1 MENNICVYRHRRLDN
16 NKIFYI
22 GVGSKKRAYSKSKLR
37 RNQFWINIINKT
49 DYNVE
54 ILAENLDLESAK
66 ELEVFLIELYG
77 RRDLNKG
84 NLVNLTDGG
93 EGTVGRKLSK
103 QQCEDIKNRMKGHFV
118 TKETRLKISISN
130 KGKNKGKKINE
141 ETRLKMSK
149 SQKGKIIS
157 NFSRLKM
164 SKSKSKKII
173 NVDTNIIYN
182 SINEASLILKKSTST
197 LYRYLNNIGKKKIN
211 IKYYT
216 YEK

>member
-1 MENNICVYRHRRLDN
+1 MENNIYVYRHRRLDN
-16 NKIFYI
+16 NQIFYI
-22 GVGSKKRAYSKSKLR
+22 GIGTKYRPNKKTN
-37 RNQFWINIINKT
+37 RNKHWNNIVNKVN
-49 DYNVE
+49 YQVE
-54 ILAENLDLESAK
+54 ILYNNLSWEDAVD
-66 ELEVFLIELYG
+66 LEVFLIELYG
-77 RRDLNKG
+77 RKDLNKG
-84 NLVNLTDGG
+84 NLVNLTNGG

-216 YEK
+216 YGK